1 MRCGMGLFEKEGIMK
16 HWYISDFTGEIQ
28 ENLIDVI
35 VEVFKSLWFHRR
47 KWSLHDKVAYAVK
60 WRVFEP

>member
-1 MRCGMGLFEKEGIMK
+1 MK
-16 HWYISDFTGEIQ
+16 YWYISDFTGEIQ

-35 VEVFKSLWFHRR
+35 AEVFKALWFYHG
-47 KWSLHDKVAYAVK
+47 KWSLHDMIAYAVK

>member
-1 MRCGMGLFEKEGIMK
+1 MK

-28 ENLIDVI
+28 ENLINVVI
-35 VEVFKSLWFHRR
+35 EVFKTLWFYRR
-47 KWSLHDKVAYAVK
+47 KWSLHDRVAYAVK